1 MIISTMFKAINPNQ
15 RKAAMKSFT
24 SIDTYTIQAEE
35 FPTFMETL
43 NADPEAN
50 ILESTYNPSRG
61 NWTVKVRVEVPY
73 SV

>member
-1 MIISTMFKAINPNQ
+1 
-15 RKAAMKSFT
+15 MKSFT